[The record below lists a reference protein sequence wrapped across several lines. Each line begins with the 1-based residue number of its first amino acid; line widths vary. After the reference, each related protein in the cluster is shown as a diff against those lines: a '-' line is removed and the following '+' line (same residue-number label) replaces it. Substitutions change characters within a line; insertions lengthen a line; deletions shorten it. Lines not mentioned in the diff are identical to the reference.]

1 MTVDESQMS
10 AATTASTAAPGTP
23 KSKAS
28 IVNTPSSKSPL
39 PAQGQFQ
46 QPEAV
51 SSPRST
57 QAPMDHGSFDAYAQ
71 ANPAKADE
79 LIAKLIEVTG
89 TTDRGILIRALEQSK
104 KTDQNHEF
112 NVTCAIE
119 WILSMSE
126 RQSNDHQRPRRK
138 PPGQSQFASPGGA
151 NATNNHSFA
160 PMQPPNS
167 PSSTA
172 AVASGENAELR
183 SATNMPLVD
192 LTDSSNDVNNKDDGD
207 ADLEKAIALSLQE
220 HKRNDGPNFGVSQED
235 QDVSRALE
243 ASLMET
249 QSSKRSRGMID
260 YVDPLNPHDRQRKEM
275 VSGQFLPFLHSFH
288 SLHFLFTVASGL
300 EECRPNL
307 LVFSCDPIL
316 ILFASLSI
324 SCPELSATSK
334 PRGRETAGVWQ

>member
-1 MTVDESQMS
+1 MV
-10 AATTASTAAPGTP
+10 STSG
-23 KSKAS
+23 
-28 IVNTPSSKSPL
+28 SKSPR
-39 PAQGQFQ
+39 PNQGQFQ

-51 SSPRST
+51 GSPRSA
-57 QAPMDHGSFDAYAQ
+57 QAPMDHGGFDAYAQ

-89 TTDRGILIRALEQSK
+89 TTDRGVLNRALEQSK
-104 KTDQNHEF
+104 KSDQNHEY

-126 RQSNDHQRPRRK
+126 RQASSNDHQRPRRK
-138 PPGQSQFASPGGA
+138 PPGQPQFASPGA

-172 AVASGENAELR
+172 AAASGDNSA
-183 SATNMPLVD
+183 ATNMPLVD

-220 HKRNDGPNFGVSQED
+220 HKSQGPNFGVSQED

-249 QSSKRSRGMID
+249 ASSKRSRGMID

-275 VSGQFLPFLHSFH
+275 VKTLIYSLIVYSCPLLTFSGQW
-288 SLHFLFTVASGL
+288 A
-300 EECRPNL
+300 
-307 LVFSCDPIL
+307 
-316 ILFASLSI
+316 
-324 SCPELSATSK
+324 
-334 PRGRETAGVWQ
+334 